1 MRSVSGELVLPPN
14 APSAVAALVLI
25 ELRDVSIQDAP
36 SRVVAEQR
44 LSRVRIAPGKVIAFR
59 LKVPEAPGP
68 TSLSLRAHVSLYG
81 STAVV
86 AGDLLTTASHPV
98 PLAGDVES
106 VRVPLQVI

>member
-14 APSAVAALVLI
+14 APSVVAALVLI
-25 ELRDVSIQDAP
+25 ELRDVARQDAP

-44 LSRVRIAPGKVIAFR
+44 LSRVRIEPGKVIPFR
-59 LKVPEAPGP
+59 LRVPEASGT
-68 TSLSLRAHVSLYG
+68 TSISIRAHVSLFG

-98 PLAGDVES
+98 SLEGDVES
-106 VRVPLQVI
+106 FRVPLQVI